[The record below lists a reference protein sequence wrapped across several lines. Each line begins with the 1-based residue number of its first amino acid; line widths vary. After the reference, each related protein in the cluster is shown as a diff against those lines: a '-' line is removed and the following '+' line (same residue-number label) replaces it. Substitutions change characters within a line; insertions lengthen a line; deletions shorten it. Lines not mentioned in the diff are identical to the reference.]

1 MTKHIKKS
9 LSVFLSAVILI
20 GIFAVMPISAS
31 ATQSRTE
38 NFSKSFSLSGSGS
51 DDIVSVAAAQLG
63 KTGSQLGYSE
73 QWCADFV
80 SDCAKLAN
88 QSSAIPAS
96 GYCPTLR
103 KNITDAGGYYVD
115 KYSAQKGDIVFY
127 GNNGADHVEIVYAA
141 SNGNVSTY
149 GGNSGS
155 GSSLYARSVRQ
166 HPTQTQSIA
175 YIVRPKYS
183 AINKPTDVHL
193 DKSQVWYDIQD
204 DIVLYPHGN
213 NADYFWISVYKDGNQ
228 IISQRLDVN
237 SELRFSASQWGY
249 GEYYSWITAANSA
262 GGTDSKGISFS
273 VVGAAGYSDVSVSSP
288 WYDLSDTVSI
298 SVSPVCSKGQV
309 IGIDKNG
316 VERVVTENCDTTY
329 TVPASQLGVGEYS
342 AYFSVYNGSGGID
355 TKRVSFI
362 IVDKPK
368 EGAKVT
374 SNKSNYSLNDKV
386 EISVSASYSKGQVIG
401 IDKNGIERVVTENCG
416 TTYSIPA
423 SQLGR
428 GAYTAYFSVYNGTGG
443 YDTERISFAIDE
455 QLLNPCISI
464 NKNYFSTNEIIKI
477 YPSVIGKVNTYKT
490 TIYDN
495 NGNKIKTYENKD
507 EKIEINAKEL
517 GAGTY
522 NAIVTFS
529 NYAFEESTDAIQF
542 TVVNDHIL
550 GDLNSDGKISVN
562 DVTELQ
568 MYISQSKDF
577 SDEQKML
584 ADYNQDG
591 VIDINDATDIQR
603 LIANMN

>member
-1 MTKHIKKS
+1 MAKHIKKS

-38 NFSKSFSLSGSGS
+38 NFSKIFSLSGSGS

-115 KYSAQKGDIVFY
+115 KYSA
-127 GNNGADHVEIVYAA
+127 
-141 SNGNVSTY
+141 
-149 GGNSGS
+149 
-155 GSSLYARSVRQ
+155 
-166 HPTQTQSIA
+166 QSIA

-428 GAYTAYFSVYNGTGG
+428 GTYTAYFSVYNGTGG

-507 EKIEINAKEL
+507 GKIEINAKEL

-550 GDLNSDGKISVN
+550 GDVNSDGIINVN
-562 DVTELQ
+562 DVTALQ
-568 MYISQSKDF
+568 LYISQSTEF
-577 SDEQKML
+577 TDEQKML

-591 VIDINDATDIQR
+591 VIDINDVTDIQR